1 MESWVKQRLDVLLP
15 VLAAC
20 SASDE
25 ERIAQACSETVEALH
40 NRGLGS
46 MLSYKRPMR
55 EMRNALRDLAEQS
68 VSPNPYELAL
78 QHLVLAEDERVEMA
92 RSSNAKREKV
102 FANQSMIYKPRE
114 VLARLSKLL
123 TSSDEWE
130 EIAAGLSLA
139 TGRRLAEVLRFAQF
153 REKSLYSVTFSG
165 QRKSDNDDEYEIPTL
180 VPGAVVVTAWQRLR
194 ELRDFESVDSDKISS
209 SFGEPVRD
217 VVVRQF
223 SDLIE
228 SPAGRAHLYTHA
240 LRAVYPCLAIH
251 LFLPPHVNEL
261 LFANEILGHVI
272 NRDGVV
278 IANLEST
285 LYYMGYKIANEDA
298 NGNLVI
304 DGREGIMLGEPGVEI
319 LERFQPKEKKQMPET
334 AEGGRTKIGLDRSV
348 KLNFDEAQKELGAA
362 TANEAMQRLLAE
374 HNIYKQ
380 IASLVGG
387 ADELV
392 ALYAILVETAEIK
405 LADES
410 VIDALRAAVS
420 DKRRFR
426 ANYAQRSVNMAE
438 RDYTSMS
445 MDELNKQR
453 TPEASQEKW
462 RRAVNDLIAWNDK
475 ATMSELRFY
484 INAAVVKQAVG
495 GRGTEIKKYLETRQE
510 EIDTLNQLYKLKP
523 SINYGRNNVRERLYP
538 DLVVEPDEE
547 E

>member
-1 MESWVKQRLDVLLP
+1 LETWVKAQLDVLLP
-15 VLAAC
+15 ALAEC
-20 SASDE
+20 SDE
-25 ERIAQACSETVEALH
+25 ARIAQLCGDVMQALRS
-40 NRGLGS
+40 RGLGS
-46 MLSYKRPMR
+46 MLSFKRPVR
-55 EMRNALRDLAEQS
+55 ELRNAVKELPGAQYEVALRYLDLSEQEKIAIAQPS
-68 VSPNPYELAL
+68 EAKR
-78 QHLVLAEDERVEMA
+78 DERLT
-92 RSSNAKREKV
+92 
-102 FANQSMIYKPRE
+102 NQSMIRRPDELVARMRE
-114 VLARLSKLL
+114 LL
-123 TSSDEWE
+123 TSDEWYE
-130 EIAAGLSLA
+130 VAAGLSLA
-139 TGRRLAEVLRFAQF
+139 TGRRLAEVLRFAVF
-153 REKSLYSVTFSG
+153 REKSLYSVLFGG
-165 QRKSDNDDEYEIPTL
+165 QRKSKQADVEYEIPTL
-180 VPGAVVVTAWQRLR
+180 APAREIVAAWQRLR
-194 ELRDFESVDSDKISS
+194 LLRNFDDTASDQLSS
-209 SFGEPVRD
+209 SFGEPVKTAVIVNFGR
-217 VVVRQF
+217 F
-223 SDLIE
+223 IE
-228 SPAGRAHLYTHA
+228 ATEGHAALYTHM
-240 LRAVYPCLAIH
+240 LRAVYPRLCIRY
-251 LFLPPHVNEL
+251 FLPSHVNEVA
-261 LFANEILGHVI
+261 FTSEILGHVV
-272 NRDGVV
+272 NRDGELVPNV
-278 IANLEST
+278 SAS
-285 LYYMGYKIANEDA
+285 LYYMSYKVLGED
-298 NGNLVI
+298 GVV
-304 DGREGIMLGEPGVEI
+304 DGREGMWLGLPGVEI
-319 LERFQPKEKKQMPET
+319 LEKFQIEKKERKSMD
-334 AEGGRTKIGLDRSV
+334 AAIEGGRTKIGLDRAV
-348 KLNFDEAQKELGAA
+348 KVDFDDAQKEMGAA

-374 HNIYKQ
+374 HKVYQ
-380 IASLVGG
+380 QLLSLVGG

-426 ANYAQRSVNMAE
+426 ANYAQRSVSLAE